1 MISDLDETIKQLLIK
16 KGALDPAEIDINF
29 ETPNREWSASIS
41 KPTVNIYL
49 YDIRENHKLRVTE
62 WEITKDEN
70 GKATRKKNP
79 SRIDISY
86 LVTVWANDVADE
98 HRLMWH
104 VLSTLFRYHPLP
116 DDVLTG
122 QLVWSPCPIKAAT
135 AQPDGLFNNPADFW
149 SALDNEIKPSINY
162 VVTLPLDT
170 DVEFTAPEVKTK
182 VLEFKPPDTDAERT
196 VQITGMLYKAGKP
209 NQGIPEARVVAKEA
223 GMTATTDE
231 QGRYSFPGLTIGEH
245 TFQVLV
251 SGKKVKETLVTIPST
266 SYNLEL

>member
-1 MISDLDETIKQLLIK
+1 MISDLGETIKQLLTK
-16 KGALDPAEIDINF
+16 KGLLDSAEVDIKF

-49 YDIRENHKLRVTE
+49 YDIRENHQLRGTE
-62 WEITKDEN
+62 WAITKDEN
-70 GKATRKKNP
+70 GRATRKKNP

-86 LVTVWANDVADE
+86 LVTVWASDPADE
-98 HRLMWH
+98 HRLLWH
-104 VLSTLFRYHPLP
+104 VLRTLFRYPELT
-116 DDVLTG
+116 DELLTG
-122 QLVWSPCPIKAAT
+122 QLVGSPCPIKAAT

-149 SALDNEIKPSINY
+149 SSLDNEIKPSINY

-170 DVEFTAPEVKTK
+170 DVEFTAPEVRTK
-182 VLEFKPPDTDAERT
+182 VLEFTPPDTDAERM

-209 NQGIPEARVVAKEA
+209 TQGIPEARVVAKEA

-231 QGRYSFPGLTIGEH
+231 QGRYSFPRLAMGEH

-251 SGKKVKETLVTIPST
+251 SGKKVKETPVTIPST
-266 SYNLEL
+266 SYDLEL